1 MKLVYL
7 GLEVAVES
15 EPTLSVTD
23 LPDPGSPVS
32 IDLGLGSHIQE
43 YNRLDHI

>member
-23 LPDPGSPVS
+23 LPDPGSPRVHRP
-32 IDLGLGSHIQE
+32 GSGISHTRIQ
-43 YNRLDHI
+43 